1 MHGGTLSSVPG
12 AHSVDARSN
21 PFPDCDNQECLQ
33 MQPILL
39 LGGGGNYTRVRTT
52 DLENYYEDRRDGA
65 FPGGSVVRKLPVNAG
80 DTGLIPGSER
90 SPGEGNGNPL

>member
-12 AHSVDARSN
+12 VHSVDARSN

-39 LGGGGNYTRVRTT
+39 LAGGGG
-52 DLENYYEDRRDGA
+52 
-65 FPGGSVVRKLPVNAG
+65 GG
-80 DTGLIPGSER
+80 GL
-90 SPGEGNGNPL
+90 

>member
-12 AHSVDARSN
+12 VHSVDARSN

-39 LGGGGNYTRVRTT
+39 LWGEIIQG
-52 DLENYYEDRRDGA
+52 LE
-65 FPGGSVVRKLPVNAG
+65 P
-80 DTGLIPGSER
+80 LILR
-90 SPGEGNGNPL
+90 IIMKIGEMELSQVAQW